1 MIKLQFFD
9 TIIPKKSDI
18 SPKPNTLVVEWG
30 RTGLLSPKRVILVQ
44 NRNNSVVEW
53 GEQGYCIATNSYFGS
68 SSLIHI
74 FLVKVKI

>member
-1 MIKLQFFD
+1 MILVQNQ
-9 TIIPKKSDI
+9 
-18 SPKPNTLVVEWG
+18 NTLVVEWG

-74 FLVKVKI
+74 FFSKGNDMKI